1 MFAPFKTLSIAV
13 FAAASIIATSA
24 SAETFISNGRTF
36 EVRFGDLD
44 LSQASD
50 QKELQD
56 RIGRAAS
63 RVCSSPN
70 LTEANRCRSNAIA
83 HVKAPIAAA
92 IARAESKARYAE
104 AGRDPAA
111 ALAN

>member
-1 MFAPFKTLSIAV
+1 MFAPFKTLSIAA
-13 FAAASIIATSA
+13 FTAASMIAGSA

-36 EVRFGDLD
+36 EVRFNDLD
-44 LSQASD
+44 LSQAAD

-63 RVCSSPN
+63 RVCSSRN
-70 LTEANRCRSNAIA
+70 LKEANRCRSDAIA
-83 HVKAPIAAA
+83 HVKAPVAAA
-92 IARAESKARYAE
+92 IASAESKARYAE
-104 AGRDPAA
+104 AGKGPHA

>member
-1 MFAPFKTLSIAV
+1 MFAPFKTFSIAA
-13 FAAASIIATSA
+13 FAAASMMAGSA

-36 EVRFGDLD
+36 EVRFNDLD
-44 LSQASD
+44 LSRTAD
-50 QKELQD
+50 QQELQD

-83 HVKAPIAAA
+83 HVKVPVATA
-92 IARAESKARYAE
+92 IAQAQSKARYAE
-104 AGRDPAA
+104 AGKEPL
-111 ALAN
+111 ALAH